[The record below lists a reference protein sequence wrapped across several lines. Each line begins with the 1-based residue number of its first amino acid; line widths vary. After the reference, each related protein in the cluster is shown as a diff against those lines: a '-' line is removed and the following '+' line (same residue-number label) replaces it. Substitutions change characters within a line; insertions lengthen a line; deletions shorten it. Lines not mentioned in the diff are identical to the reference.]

1 MTDSNDLQQMAQ
13 MDRSHISGRNAKHF
27 LRYEHLLLYLILH
40 DSLYLFGKANSEI
53 LIMDCED
60 GHFPLNIKVICC
72 SSNHLDDKISK
83 YIEKTQFPK
92 AQGDIFVSSFV
103 VKKQKILTFQKL
115 EQEKDELFITVIDD
129 SFSAI

>member
-1 MTDSNDLQQMAQ
+1 MTFN
-13 MDRSHISGRNAKHF
+13 RW
-27 LRYEHLLLYLILH
+27 LRWTEVTFQAEMPNIFSDMNICCFTSSYMRC
-40 DSLYLFGKANSEI
+40 LYLFGKANSEI

-72 SSNHLDDKISK
+72 SSNHLGDKISK